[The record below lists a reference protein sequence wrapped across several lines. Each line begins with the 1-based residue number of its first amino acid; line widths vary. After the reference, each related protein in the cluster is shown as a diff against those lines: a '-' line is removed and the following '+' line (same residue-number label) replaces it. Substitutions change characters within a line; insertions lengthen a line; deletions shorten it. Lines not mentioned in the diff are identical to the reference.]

1 MVADRYARE
10 MPARLIAIDLDGTLF
25 APGGT
30 VSAANARAVEA
41 ARAAGHRVVLAT
53 GRSWLESREAR
64 EALATCFDAG
74 DVLIGAGGAVLSE
87 FRSGRTVDRRA
98 IDVELSAAVTRCM
111 LEHGHPAQ
119 LLQDPD
125 PTGLDYLLVGED
137 LDPTVLWWLERYRQ
151 RTRASR
157 HVPTAEE
164 LGHTVRV
171 GTVLAASRIGEVAR
185 QLREDLGE
193 RLVMHHWRAVAPTP
207 DHPDPPELVEA
218 FAPQTSKWTQIER
231 LCGQWG
237 IDPADTVA
245 IGDGLND
252 LEMVERAGVGI
263 AMGNADPRVASVAK
277 RRTGSNRDDGVAQA
291 ITAIVDGRW

>member
-1 MVADRYARE
+1 

-30 VSAANARAVEA
+30 VSAANVRAVEA
-41 ARAAGHRVVLAT
+41 AHAAGHRVVLAT

-64 EALATCFDAG
+64 EALDPCFGEG
-74 DVLIGAGGAVLSE
+74 DFLIGAGGAVLSE
-87 FRSGRTVDRRA
+87 FRTGRTVDRRA
-98 IDVELSAAVTRCM
+98 IDVELSAAAARCV

-125 PTGLDYLLVGED
+125 PTGLDYLLVGEE

-157 HVPTAEE
+157 HVPSSEE

-231 LCGQWG
+231 LCAQWG

-252 LEMVERAGVGI
+252 LEMVTQAGVGI
-263 AMGNADPRVASVAK
+263 AMGNADPRVTSVAK
-277 RRTGSNRDDGVAQA
+277 HRTGSNRDDGVAQA
-291 ITAIVDGRW
+291 IAAVIDGRW